1 MNQVISY
8 LQTKVVPDELI
19 LLAGRTDSMEFVRDV
34 LQSVSWKR
42 VSIIASECQIEE
54 KICREIERIK
64 KDTDTGLSDVI
75 IVKSCIESD
84 FCTGH
89 RGECAVVFDSLASVE
104 TLEPL
109 LGLSPRYL
117 AGECTASD
125 ISSFEVWEKAH
136 LSVKNIYLLSRF
148 ESEKTEALL
157 WEADEKYTYEL
168 SVIIPM
174 YNVAAYL
181 PQCIES
187 CIVWDAAYVEY
198 LFIDD
203 GSPDNCAEIVSEYA
217 KRDSRVKLLQKENG
231 GCASARQ
238 YGLERAKG
246 RYIGFIDPDDYID
259 PEMFRKLLMRAM
271 AGSYEIAYCG
281 FNEVYEDSGTISKAN
296 EPVGSPYNAGTSDSE
311 LINALIMRLTPVIW
325 RRIHLKELLTREN
338 IHFYTDL
345 KMSDDLP
352 FHVETLFCA
361 KSVVSVPE
369 HLYYY
374 RLARPGQDAQIN
386 DERLFVFFTILGYLD
401 DFVKRSPD
409 TSRTEVLQVRKL
421 YAHMYVLRKI
431 QRKYFGEYLKRA
443 KADIRKNY
451 GLFDG
456 IEVIRR
462 RTSTKC
468 AVIYLVLHLGNKT
481 LLRGVLVAWKI
492 WSCIKGV
499 FKRRIVRKSENKRLE
514 KQSIS

>member
-64 KDTDTGLSDVI
+64 KDTDTGLPDVI

-104 TLEPL
+104 TLEPV

-125 ISSFEVWEKAH
+125 ISSFEVWENAH

-174 YNVAAYL
+174 YKVAAYL

-281 FNEVYEDSGTISKAN
+281 FYRCFDDSGEILIGD
-296 EPVGSPYNAGTSDSE
+296 EPLGNPYNEGIADKKKINE
-311 LINALIMRLTPVIW
+311 LIVRLSPVIW
-325 RRIHLKELLTREN
+325 RKIYRAELLKREQ

-345 KMSDDLP
+345 RMADDLP
-352 FHVETLFCA
+352 FHIETLLTA
-361 KSVVSVPE
+361 KSVAAVPE

-374 RLARPGQDAQIN
+374 RLSRVGQDASIN
-386 DERLFVFFTILGYLD
+386 DERLYVHFDIFRHLD
-401 DFVKRSPD
+401 DFIQRSPD
-409 TSRTEVLQVRKL
+409 SNQAAVLQIKRL
-421 YAHMYVLRKI
+421 LTHLYVLKKI
-431 QRKYFGEYLKRA
+431 KKKYFGEYCRRA
-443 KADIRKNY
+443 KADIRKNF
-451 GLFDG
+451 GFLDG
-456 IEVIRR
+456 IR
-462 RTSTKC
+462 
-468 AVIYLVLHLGNKT
+468 AVLRQGAGIKAVAYPAMYFGSKT
-481 LLRGVLVAWKI
+481 LLRGLLFGMKI
-492 WSCIKGV
+492 RFAIK
-499 FKRRIVRKSENKRLE
+499 KRRRKIHVTVFNGSVN
-514 KQSIS
+514 Q